1 MRHRLIQLL
10 SDNRRP
16 FQPVA
21 AHIVRTQAQDDEATV
36 YLYDPIV
43 SDRATAEWWGGVCPQ
58 DLVPALAALD
68 VGTIHLRINSPGG
81 DVFAAQAISQALRE
95 HPATVIGHI
104 DGVAA
109 SAATEIACACD
120 STVIAAGGMY
130 MIHQAWTF
138 ALGNADDLEK
148 TVALLRK
155 VDGQLADTY
164 AATTGKDRDTIDAW
178 MKAETWFTAA
188 EAVAEGFVGA
198 IAEPAVKEASAQGAW
213 NLRAY
218 ARAPAALRTSAAQ
231 RPALPQ
237 PDPAPA
243 AATPDHRNRQHQRL
257 RLLTAC
263 APIV

>member
-10 SDNRRP
+10 SDNRRA

-21 AHIVRTQAQDDEATV
+21 AHIRAEADEATV

-43 SDRATAEWWGGVCPQ
+43 GDRATAEWWGGVCPQ

-120 STVIAAGGMY
+120 STVIAPGGMY

-148 TVALLRK
+148 TVVLLRK

-164 AATTGKDRDTIDAW
+164 ANATGKDRDTIDAW

-198 IAEPAVKEASAQGAW
+198 VAEPAVKDAQAQASAW

-218 ARAPAALRTSAAQ
+218 ARAPAALRTSAPKPPKA
-231 RPALPQ
+231 
-237 PDPAPA
+237 DVS
-243 AATPDHRNRQHQRL
+243 AATPDHRDRQHQRL

-263 APIV
+263 APIA